1 MKPELQKI
9 FTKLSEEK
17 LEKVELATI
26 NEVIKSLN
34 QLETEIK
41 GEGRLYES
49 FKKTYYD
56 VAELSSEIIS
66 LQAKKDKLI
75 KPYKNIIPQIKKKLS
90 ELTKELNKTESDAK
104 TTIAKMKDLGIEN
117 KDIDLRKIEILKNEI
132 KKLDFNFLNELP
144 F

>member
-17 LEKVELATI
+17 LQKVELATI
-26 NEVIKSLN
+26 EQVVKTLN
-34 QLETEIK
+34 RLESEIK
-41 GEGRLYES
+41 GESRLYKS
-49 FKKTYYD
+49 FEDTYYQT
-56 VAELSSEIIS
+56 SKIRSEIIS
-66 LQAKKDKLI
+66 LEAKKDKLE

-104 TTIAKMKDLGIEN
+104 TIIQKMKDLGIDN
-117 KDIDLRKIEILKNEI
+117 KDVDLRKIENLRSEI
-132 KKLDFNFLNELP
+132 KKLDFDFLNELP